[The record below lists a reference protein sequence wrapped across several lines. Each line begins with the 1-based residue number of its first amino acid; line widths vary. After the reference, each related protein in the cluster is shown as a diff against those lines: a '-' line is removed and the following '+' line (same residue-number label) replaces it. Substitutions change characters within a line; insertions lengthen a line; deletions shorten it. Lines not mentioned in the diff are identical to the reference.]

1 MRKKLVEPF
10 GKQSLAAPP
19 LVPGHVQGLGDAD
32 LADAAGIQGEE
43 VPPAGAEQPVPL
55 SLSVFS

>member
-1 MRKKLVEPF
+1 M
-10 GKQSLAAPP
+10 PP
-19 LVPGHVQGLGDAD
+19 LVAGQVQGLGDAD

-43 VPPAGAEQPVPL
+43 VPPAGAEQPAPL